1 MTTTAITYFVAVFA
15 GVFSL
20 TAFVG
25 WVLMPAWSAYARGWE
40 RAAALF
46 LSLYVL
52 ATFLA
57 VGFAMGVAVIYFWDR
72 IT

>member
-1 MTTTAITYFVAVFA
+1 MTGTAITYLVAAFA

-25 WVLMPAWSAYARGWE
+25 WVLMPAWSAYSRGWE

-52 ATFLA
+52 ATFVA
-57 VGFAMGVAVIYFWDR
+57 VGFAMGVLVIYFWDR
-72 IT
+72 VT

>member
-1 MTTTAITYFVAVFA
+1 MTTTAITYFVAAFA

-25 WVLMPAWSAYARGWE
+25 WVLIPAWSAYTRGWE

>member
-1 MTTTAITYFVAVFA
+1 MTSTAITYFVAAFA
-15 GVFSL
+15 GVFSI
-20 TAFVG
+20 TAFIG
-25 WVLMPAWSAYARGWE
+25 WVLMPAWSAYSRTWE

-52 ATFLA
+52 ATFVAMGFA
-57 VGFAMGVAVIYFWDR
+57 VGVVVVYFWDR

>member
-1 MTTTAITYFVAVFA
+1 
-15 GVFSL
+15 
-20 TAFVG
+20 
-25 WVLMPAWSAYARGWE
+25 
-40 RAAALF
+40 LF
-46 LSLYVL
+46 LTLYVL

>member
-1 MTTTAITYFVAVFA
+1 MTSTAITYFVAAFA

-25 WVLMPAWSAYARGWE
+25 WVLMPAWSAYTRGWE

-52 ATFLA
+52 ATFVA
-57 VGFAMGVAVIYFWDR
+57 AGFAMGVLVIYFWDR

>member
-1 MTTTAITYFVAVFA
+1 MTSTAITYFVAAFA

-25 WVLMPAWSAYARGWE
+25 WVLMPAWSAYTRGWE

-57 VGFAMGVAVIYFWDR
+57 MGFAMGVVVIYFWDR

>member
-1 MTTTAITYFVAVFA
+1 VTTTAITYFVAAFA
-15 GVFSL
+15 AVFSL

-25 WVLMPAWSAYARGWE
+25 WVLMPAWSAYTRGWE

>member
-1 MTTTAITYFVAVFA
+1 MSNTAITYFVAACA

-25 WVLMPAWSAYARGWE
+25 WVLIPAWSAYTRGWE
-40 RAAALF
+40 RAAAVF

-52 ATFLA
+52 VSFLGA
-57 VGFAMGVAVIYFWDR
+57 GVALGVTVIYFWDR
-72 IT
+72 IG

>member
-1 MTTTAITYFVAVFA
+1 VTTTAITYFVAAFA

-25 WVLMPAWSAYARGWE
+25 WVLMPAWSAYTRGWE

>member
-1 MTTTAITYFVAVFA
+1 MTTTAITYFVAAFA

-25 WVLMPAWSAYARGWE
+25 WVLMPAWSAYTRGWE

-57 VGFAMGVAVIYFWDR
+57 MGFAMGVVVIYFWDR

>member
-1 MTTTAITYFVAVFA
+1 MTTTAITYFVAAFA

-25 WVLMPAWSAYARGWE
+25 WVLMPAWSAYTRGWE

>member
-1 MTTTAITYFVAVFA
+1 VTPTAITYFVAAFA

-25 WVLMPAWSAYARGWE
+25 WVLMPAWSAYTRGWE

>member
-1 MTTTAITYFVAVFA
+1 VTSSAITYFVAAFA

-25 WVLMPAWSAYARGWE
+25 WVLMPAWSAYTRGWE

-52 ATFLA
+52 ATFVAL
-57 VGFAMGVAVIYFWDR
+57 GFAMGVVVIYFWDR

>member
-1 MTTTAITYFVAVFA
+1 MTSTAITYFVAAFA

-20 TAFVG
+20 TAFIG
-25 WVLMPAWSAYARGWE
+25 WVLMPAWSAYSRTWE

-52 ATFLA
+52 ATFVAMGFA
-57 VGFAMGVAVIYFWDR
+57 VGVVVIYFWDR

>member
-1 MTTTAITYFVAVFA
+1 VTTTAITYFVAAFA

-25 WVLMPAWSAYARGWE
+25 WVLMPAWSAYTRGWE

-57 VGFAMGVAVIYFWDR
+57 MGFAMGVVVIYFWDR

>member
-1 MTTTAITYFVAVFA
+1 MTTTAITYFVAAFA
-15 GVFSL
+15 AVFSL

-25 WVLMPAWSAYARGWE
+25 WVLMPAWSAYTRGWE

>member
-1 MTTTAITYFVAVFA
+1 VTTTAITYFVAAFA
-15 GVFSL
+15 AVFSL

-25 WVLMPAWSAYARGWE
+25 WVLMPAWSAYTRGWE

-57 VGFAMGVAVIYFWDR
+57 VGFAMGVALIYFWDR